1 VVKTLMSNQSKLQQ
15 QYSELKTQV
24 SGSQKCSSVE
34 TSPRVGIVDGQHL
47 HEKKDDNQESISHSN
62 KRHGVELEEIE
73 NVRMQS
79 LQKIKKETA
88 QHTFLRNTKDKTPS
102 QSLPEPS
109 KKPRKFQAPLTKDDT
124 KDIKC
129 GMEIGLTSPNSKKL
143 VALGT
148 VQKTDR
154 KAKANDGQPLA
165 DYIEVLVSIVYKQ
178 TTILPRSHGKI
189 QNLGSATARCIPWPR
204 QNIICRD
211 GTPLQSKQV
220 CSPISKITP
229 NTRGTVGPKRSTS
242 KADATRLDKG
252 QVASQGLLEKKQAK
266 RNVSKEE
273 TEQLTSSKYV
283 EGHKSNIHIT
293 TSRC

>member
-1 VVKTLMSNQSKLQQ
+1 MSNQSKLQQ

-62 KRHGVELEEIE
+62 KRHGVELE
-73 NVRMQS
+73 
-79 LQKIKKETA
+79 
-88 QHTFLRNTKDKTPS
+88 
-102 QSLPEPS
+102 
-109 KKPRKFQAPLTKDDT
+109 
-124 KDIKC
+124 
-129 GMEIGLTSPNSKKL
+129 
-143 VALGT
+143 
-148 VQKTDR
+148 
-154 KAKANDGQPLA
+154 
-165 DYIEVLVSIVYKQ
+165 
-178 TTILPRSHGKI
+178 
-189 QNLGSATARCIPWPR
+189 
-204 QNIICRD
+204 
-211 GTPLQSKQV
+211 V

>member
-1 VVKTLMSNQSKLQQ
+1 LS
-15 QYSELKTQV
+15 
-24 SGSQKCSSVE
+24 
-34 TSPRVGIVDGQHL
+34 
-47 HEKKDDNQESISHSN
+47 
-62 KRHGVELEEIE
+62 
-73 NVRMQS
+73 
-79 LQKIKKETA
+79 
-88 QHTFLRNTKDKTPS
+88 
-102 QSLPEPS
+102 
-109 KKPRKFQAPLTKDDT
+109 DDT
-124 KDIKC
+124 KYTKC

-266 RNVSKEE
+266 SNVSKEE